1 MNKYLFHERLEF
13 YLKADGINSTEA
25 FEEHC
30 KAISKL
36 IDYARTVGLEIN
48 ECMATDCTCWRIE
61 KDGTETEVGGW
72 ITGEADEK
80 KVENKS

>member
-13 YLKADGINSTEA
+13 YLKADGKNSSEA

-30 KAISKL
+30 EAISKL

-48 ECMATDCTCWRIE
+48 EVMATDCTCWRIE
-61 KDGTETEVGGW
+61 DNGAEVEVEGW
-72 ITGEADEK
+72 KNGEEDNPPA
-80 KVENKS
+80 